1 MKQIRTLLI
10 EEMRIL
16 RDCITSLVSTQ
27 PDMRIVAACDGNGNI
42 LQVAHEVNPDL
53 LLLGIGRG
61 HQNSLQIVRSM
72 KKESPELKVI
82 GMGLGPAQTDI
93 AEYVKAGASGLI
105 LKDATR
111 SDCLGTIRAVVRGK
125 TVIPQLLAGEPL
137 SNVIDLASK
146 KEGWSKPARTKMTN
160 REREIM
166 ELIVERGLSNKEIAR
181 HLNVATFTI
190 KSHVQRILIKL
201 GVHSRL
207 QIAVCIRK
215 GQFPFRPVDSLF
227 RTQQFDLPVAS

>member
-16 RDCITSLVSTQ
+16 RDCITSVISTQ

-72 KKESPELKVI
+72 KKESPGLKVI
-82 GMGLGPAQTDI
+82 GMGLVPAWTGI
-93 AEYVKAGASGLI
+93 AEYVKAGASGFI
-105 LKDATR
+105 LKDASR
-111 SDCLGTIRAVVRGK
+111 AECLGTIRAVARGK

-137 SNVIDLASK
+137 SNVIDHASK
-146 KEGWSKPARTKMTN
+146 EEGSNPARTAQVTN
-160 REREIM
+160 REREII
-166 ELIVERGLSNKEIAR
+166 ELIVERGLSNKEIAM
-181 HLNVATFTI
+181 HLNVATYTI
-190 KSHVQRILIKL
+190 KSHVQHILMKL

-207 QIAVCIRK
+207 QILVCVARGTI
-215 GQFPFRPVDSLF
+215 PFQ
-227 RTQQFDLPVAS
+227 TG